1 VKSIVIGAG
10 AWGLPTAAE
19 LVRRGH
25 QVTLVDRHG
34 VLSPLSSSSG
44 PTRLW
49 RLADPDPRMV
59 RLSIRAM
66 EAMRKLQSRTPTT
79 VFLRRG
85 LLWRDDV
92 SLPAVSEGLR
102 HAGVDHTLV
111 PAGEVGAYFPGLRP
125 DGRDAVWQ
133 PDAGVVLAQ
142 ASLQAQLQSFL
153 VGGGATD
160 FGTAVSGLD
169 SDGVGVRVDFADGR
183 RLSADVVVVAAGT
196 GATRLL
202 EAADIRIG
210 LCSYLEQVVYFGA
223 SDQPNL
229 TDHHPC
235 LFDGPADDAP
245 GIYAMPSPGVGFKV
259 GLDTPLRDQ
268 NEDDHHREPDAER
281 TRVILER
288 VRRDISSVPPNV
300 VDAHVCSW
308 TDSPDGKFIIE
319 ASGDGIVWASGDS
332 GAGFKYSALMGDV
345 LADLAEGRGPDPD
358 IVALGLSRFSGG
370 VARHDSHAHVMG
382 R

>member
-1 VKSIVIGAG
+1 MKCIVIGAG
-10 AWGLPTAAE
+10 AWGLPAAAE

-49 RLADPDPRMV
+49 RLADTDPLMV
-59 RLSIRAM
+59 RLSIRALAAM
-66 EAMRKLQSRTPTT
+66 EKLQSRTSTA

-92 SLPAVSEGLR
+92 SLPALAGGLR
-102 HAGVDHTLV
+102 DAGVDHTSV
-111 PAGEVGAYFPGLRP
+111 PAGEVGDYFPGLRP

-133 PDAGVVLAQ
+133 PEAGVVLAQ
-142 ASLQAQLQSFL
+142 ASLQAQLDAFL
-153 VGGGATD
+153 AGGGVTD
-160 FGTAVSGLD
+160 FGTAVVELE
-169 SDGVGVRVDFADGR
+169 SDGAGVRVDFADGR
-183 RLSADVVVVAAGT
+183 RVAADVVIVAAGT
-196 GATRLL
+196 GAPRLL
-202 EAADIRIG
+202 DAADIRIG
-210 LCSYLEQVVYFGA
+210 LRSYLEQVVHFG
-223 SDQPNL
+223 DPEQPSL
-229 TDHHPC
+229 TDNHPC
-235 LFDGPADDAP
+235 LFDGPTDDAP

-268 NEDDHHREPDAER
+268 DEDDQNREPDAER
-281 TRVILER
+281 THAILER
-288 VRRDISSVPPNV
+288 VRRDISSVPPHV
-300 VDAHVCSW
+300 VDAQICSW

-332 GAGFKYSALMGDV
+332 GAGFKFSALMGDV
-345 LADLAEGRGPDPD
+345 LADLAEGRRPDPD
-358 IVALGLSRFSGG
+358 VAALGMSRFSDG
-370 VARHDSHAHVMG
+370 VARHRSQPHVMG